1 MSERG
6 EYNMNQEDSHA
17 QVLLPPEKVRLAL
30 LASASAQPFAEVFWE
45 TVQGDSEIAILLLN
59 LLSRLQEEKQYG
71 QMFEVLR
78 ILHSAFRI
86 RFGPELLALR
96 NDPIALKC
104 FADCF
109 LRDFYEIIDDHVAGI
124 G

>member
-1 MSERG
+1 
-6 EYNMNQEDSHA
+6 MNQEDSHA